1 MRYHWPFALE
11 ARSEKEDSMKRREF
25 LRCSGTG
32 IGAGLAAL
40 SVGRSANAQQPAQPA
55 AMQPQPARPRYQF
68 EVDIVEGECPLHK
81 AGQKIKYPEEKG
93 KICSW
98 LMDSMSG
105 AVRVLEFGGTLPWLY
120 KGTPY
125 EKVIDPNG
133 ITTEFI
139 RCPDPTRVV
148 VAKITRRRV

>member
-1 MRYHWPFALE
+1 
-11 ARSEKEDSMKRREF
+11 MKRREF
-25 LRCSGTG
+25 IRCSGTG
-32 IGAGLAAL
+32 FGAGMAAL
-40 SVGRSANAQQPAQPA
+40 SLGAAESAGQATQQQTQLPAKPDNPQ
-55 AMQPQPARPRYQF
+55 QPQPARPRYEF
-68 EVDIVEGECPLHK
+68 EIDIVEGNCGPHK

-93 KICSW
+93 KICPW

-105 AVRVLEFGGTLPWLY
+105 AIRVLEYGGTLPWLY

-139 RCPDPTRVV
+139 RCPDPSRVV

>member
-1 MRYHWPFALE
+1 MR
-11 ARSEKEDSMKRREF
+11 RREF
-25 LRCSGTG
+25 LKCSGTG

-40 SVGRSANAQQPAQPA
+40 AVTGRADGPQAASEQAAQPPKPVNPQQPQVV
-55 AMQPQPARPRYQF
+55 RPRYAF
-68 EVDIVEGECPLHK
+68 EVDIVEGNCGPHK
-81 AGQKIKYPEEKG
+81 AGQKIKYPDEKG

-105 AVRVLEFGGTLPWLY
+105 AIRVLEYGGTLPWMY
-120 KGTPY
+120 EGTPY

-139 RCPDPTRVV
+139 RCPDPSRVV
-148 VAKITRRRV
+148 VAKITRRKV

>member
-68 EVDIVEGECPLHK
+68 EVDIVEGECGLHK

>member
-1 MRYHWPFALE
+1 
-11 ARSEKEDSMKRREF
+11 MKRREF

-40 SVGRSANAQQPAQPA
+40 SVGQSASAQQAAQQSVRQG
-55 AMQPQPARPRYQF
+55 AMQPRPARSPYQF
-68 EVDIVEGECPLHK
+68 EVDIVEGECPFHK

-105 AVRVLEFGGTLPWLY
+105 AIRVLEFGGTLPWLY
-120 KGTPY
+120 EGTPY

-148 VAKITRRRV
+148 VAKIIRRRVQA

>member
-1 MRYHWPFALE
+1 
-11 ARSEKEDSMKRREF
+11 MKRREF

-40 SVGRSANAQQPAQPA
+40 SVGRSANAQQPAQQPAQQSAQQPVQPA

-68 EVDIVEGECPLHK
+68 EVDIVEGECGIHK
-81 AGQKIKYPEEKG
+81 AGQKIKYPDEKG
-93 KICSW
+93 KICPW
-98 LMDSMSG
+98 LMDSMNG
-105 AVRVLEFGGTLPWLY
+105 AIRVLEFGGTLPWLY

-139 RCPDPTRVV
+139 RCPDPSRVV
-148 VAKITRRRV
+148 VAKITRRKV

>member
-1 MRYHWPFALE
+1 
-11 ARSEKEDSMKRREF
+11 MKRREF

-40 SVGRSANAQQPAQPA
+40 SVGHPAGAQQPAQQAAQQGAPPA
-55 AMQPQPARPRYQF
+55 AMQPQPARARYQF
-68 EVDIVEGECPLHK
+68 EVDIVEGECGIHK

-105 AVRVLEFGGTLPWLY
+105 AIRVLEFGGTLPWLY